1 MANLRTHYGDVCSDG
16 DRIVHQIL
24 DELESGSQPTQ
35 DPDIQNMI
43 RSTLLDW
50 LNRGVCDVDVWH
62 RVG

>member
-1 MANLRTHYGDVCSDG
+1 MANLRTHYGDVCSEG
-16 DRIVHQIL
+16 DLIVHQIL

-50 LNRGVCDVDVWH
+50 LNRGVCDADVWH
-62 RVG
+62 SS